1 MERTLSIIKPD
12 AVAAGQLGP
21 ILSQIEESG
30 LKIVAMKLLQL
41 DVERARRFYDV
52 HRERPFYAD
61 LVRFM
66 TSGPVVVS
74 VLEGPDA
81 ITAYRE
87 LMGDTDSTKAAPGT
101 VRARF
106 GSDNERNAVHG
117 SDAPE
122 TAKTEIAFFF
132 GDDELVER

>member
-81 ITAYRE
+81 IAAYRE

-106 GSDNERNAVHG
+106 GTDIERNAVHG

>member
-12 AVAAGQLGP
+12 AVAVGQLGP

-30 LKIVAMKLLQL
+30 LRIVAMKLLQL
-41 DVERARRFYDV
+41 DVEQARRFYDV

-106 GSDNERNAVHG
+106 GTDIERNAVHG

-132 GDDELVER
+132 GDGELVER

>member
-12 AVAAGQLGP
+12 AVAVGQLGP

-41 DVERARRFYDV
+41 DVEQARRFYDV

-87 LMGDTDSTKAAPGT
+87 MMGDTDSTKAAPGT

-106 GSDNERNAVHG
+106 GTDIERNAVHG

-132 GDDELVER
+132 GDGELVER